1 VFPFR
6 GDIGNAYRACP
17 LPDVHG
23 LRWGKQVE
31 LFLSTYTNKVDRK
44 GRVSVPATFRS
55 SLATH
60 RHPNIV
66 ILFPSLKL
74 AALDGSG
81 SDYME
86 DLQSRLAQLDPLSDE
101 YDDLS
106 LMFAD
111 AHQLAIDGDGRIVL
125 PETLKEHAQIA
136 DEAAFVGRGATF
148 QVWEPARYA
157 AHRDASRERALRQ
170 RPSIPPGGRA

>member
-1 VFPFR
+1 M
-6 GDIGNAYRACP
+6 
-17 LPDVHG
+17 
-23 LRWGKQVE
+23 E

-55 SLATH
+55 CLATH
-60 RHPNIV
+60 RHPNTV

-74 AALDGSG
+74 DAIEGSG

-86 DLQSRLAQLDPLSDE
+86 ELQSRVNQLDPLSEE
-101 YDDLS
+101 YDDLT

-125 PETLKEHAQIA
+125 PEILKEHAEIT

-148 QVWEPARYA
+148 QVWQPARYA

-170 RPSIPPGGRA
+170 RPSLPPSGRA

>member
-1 VFPFR
+1 M
-6 GDIGNAYRACP
+6 
-17 LPDVHG
+17 
-23 LRWGKQVE
+23 E

-66 ILFPSLKL
+66 ILFQSLKPDV
-74 AALDGSG
+74 LDGSG

-86 DLQSRLAQLDPLSDE
+86 ELQARVNQLDPLSQE
-101 YDDLS
+101 YDDLTM
-106 LMFAD
+106 MFAD
-111 AHQLAIDGDGRIVL
+111 SHQLAIDGDGRIIL
-125 PETLKEHAQIA
+125 PETLKEYAHIT

-148 QVWEPARYA
+148 QVWEPGRYA
-157 AHRDASRERALRQ
+157 AHRVASRERALRQ
-170 RPSIPPGGRA
+170 RPSLPPGGRA

>member
-1 VFPFR
+1 
-6 GDIGNAYRACP
+6 
-17 LPDVHG
+17 
-23 LRWGKQVE
+23 VE

-74 AALDGSG
+74 PALDGSG

-86 DLQSRLAQLDPLSDE
+86 GLQSRVDQLDPLSDE
-101 YDDLS
+101 YDELS

-125 PETLKEHAQIA
+125 PETLKEHAEIT
-136 DEAAFVGRGATF
+136 DEAAFVGRGAMF
-148 QVWEPARYA
+148 QVWQPARYA
-157 AHRDASRERALRQ
+157 VHRGASRERALRQ
-170 RPSIPPGGRA
+170 RPSIPPGNRA

>member
-1 VFPFR
+1 M
-6 GDIGNAYRACP
+6 
-17 LPDVHG
+17 HG

-55 SLATH
+55 TLATH

-66 ILFPSLKL
+66 ILFPSLKSNN
-74 AALDGSG
+74 LDGSG

-86 DLQSRLAQLDPLSDE
+86 ELQSRLTQLDPLSDE

-111 AHQLAIDGDGRIVL
+111 SHQLAIDGDGRIVL
-125 PETLKEHAQIA
+125 PDLLKQHAEISE
-136 DEAAFVGRGATF
+136 EATFVGRGATF
-148 QVWEPARYA
+148 QVWEPAAFA
-157 AHRDASRERALRQ
+157 AHRDASRARALRQ
-170 RPSIPPGGRA
+170 RPALPPGGRT

>member
-1 VFPFR
+1 M
-6 GDIGNAYRACP
+6 
-17 LPDVHG
+17 
-23 LRWGKQVE
+23 E

-55 SLATH
+55 CLATH

-66 ILFPSLKL
+66 ILFPSLKSSY
-74 AALDGSG
+74 LDGSG
-81 SDYME
+81 IDYMD
-86 DLQSRLAQLDPLSDE
+86 DLQSRLSQLDTLSDE
-101 YDDLS
+101 HDELS

-125 PETLKEHAQIA
+125 PEPLKDHAKID

-148 QVWEPARYA
+148 QVWEPGRFA
-157 AHRDASRERALRQ
+157 AHRSASRERALQQ
-170 RPSIPPGGRA
+170 RPVLPPGGRT